1 MQNHRIK
8 TKHTSNL
15 ISPNS
20 YKSKKKKGRWWK
32 IFFKTILILFLL
44 WCATWYILFR
54 KYILRDL
61 PDVSQV
67 RDISFSQATLITD
80 RNGKELYR
88 LFSENREYVDYS
100 WISQNMVNAIVAVE
114 DQRYWEHAGLDTRG
128 IVRAVI
134 NKLLHRHGR
143 TQWASTIPQQLVKN
157 LLLTN
162 ERTVVRKLKEIT
174 LTKQLDWVLDDM
186 VKDTRWR
193 LHGDELKRAKK
204 EITLELYL
212 NKVEFWN
219 NAFGIEAAAQT
230 YFAKPASELNVLESS
245 ILASIPKSASKYNPY
260 THRANTIWNLTI
272 VDSEWNEYSFA
283 NSGIQSELKNKLVEV
298 MWKADFSSKKDLD
311 AFSKYLAWLINFSIN
326 VDGKKYDVSYAAWRK
341 DVVLYRMF
349 EDKYITQEELK
360 QALLE
365 WFTIELR
372 KAWFEIKA
380 PHFVMRVVSE
390 LEKKYDPETLRNWWL
405 TIKTT
410 LDLDIQEI
418 AESSLKNNKSKL
430 EVYGA
435 TNEAMLYLDSTNWD
449 ILAYV
454 WSFDY
459 FNEDIKWQNDM
470 VQSARQVWSS
480 IKPLI
485 YALWFMR
492 LPLTIDTPIYDIPFK
507 IWPDR
512 PNNSDGRWLWILPLR
527 NALAYSR
534 NIPAVKMIT
543 ALGWQDAAL
552 PFLRSLWITSL
563 SLTGDYWYT
572 LALGAGEI
580 PMMELASAYMHL
592 STPEP
597 WVIDPILEIR
607 SKDGSL
613 IYQKWNKKQEQIIPS
628 GVWYVMWTILSEP
641 ANMPEWWRAAYTVK
655 GLKLWIKTGT
665 SNMKTPKWDRARD
678 GWLASYTPSRV
689 AIFWW
694 GNADGS
700 AMYSNAYGWFLNA
713 EAMRDFWSTLLANN
727 YVVNEW
733 MTEVEVGRATISK
746 ISWKLATES
755 TPAEFQVTSIWYINT
770 LPAEAD
776 GWAIPVEFD
785 ASCGGLS
792 SPYTPASD
800 LRQWYVIT
808 PSSFMPE
815 WNDLKEIADWWRW
828 SSNSQLLG
836 ESGFSWKVTT
846 NYNNILLEMPQEYCE
861 WRSPQI
867 SEDIH
872 ISIKNLKDG
881 QKISNKPMVWFNV
894 QAPNNVK
901 RVTVSINDRVIW
913 STDYN
918 WKSSDVTD
926 VISSNLWDVSGNSE
940 LTLVAVDKQWY
951 SNKVTIKVSVV
962 WADTQPPF
970 VLKDN
975 TYVAQDGNRYR
986 VVIFLNDDLSS
997 VEWWTVSQD
1006 WKVLKNFTKNYA
1018 ELYMTNPGVVSITAK
1033 DSFWNELK
1041 DTLDIRQ
1048 YIPWYEINNVEEW
1061 SNEEWTS
1068 NNEEWEVVE
1077 NNE

>member
-20 YKSKKKKGRWWK
+20 YKSKKKRGHWLKT
-32 IFFKTILILFLL
+32 FFKIILILFLL
-44 WCATWYILFR
+44 WCATAFVFFR
-54 KYILRDL
+54 HFISRDL

-67 RDISFSQATLITD
+67 RDISFSQATVITD
-80 RNGKELYR
+80 RNWKELYR

-100 WISQNMVNAIVAVE
+100 KINQNMVNAIVAVE
-114 DQRYWEHAGLDTRG
+114 DQRYWEHDWLDTRG
-128 IVRAVI
+128 IIRAVI
-134 NKLLHRHGR
+134 NKLLHRHSR

-162 ERTVVRKLKEIT
+162 ERTVIRKLKEIT
-174 LTKQLDWVLDDM
+174 LTKQLDGVLDDM
-186 VKDTRWR
+186 VKDTRWK
-193 LHGDELKRAKK
+193 LHGEELKRAKK

-219 NAFGIEAAAQT
+219 NAFGVEAAAQT
-230 YFAKPASELNVLESS
+230 YFGKHASELNVLESS

-260 THRANTIWNLTI
+260 THRANTIWSLTI
-272 VDSEWNEYSFA
+272 VDSEGNEYSFA
-283 NSGIQSELKNKLVEV
+283 NTWIKSELKSKLAEV

-326 VDGKKYDVSYAAWRK
+326 VDWKRYDVNYAAWRK

-349 EDKYITQEELK
+349 DDKYITEDELK
-360 QALLE
+360 EALLE

-372 KAWFEIKA
+372 RAGFEIKA
-380 PHFVMRVVSE
+380 PHFVMWIVSL
-390 LEKKYDPETLRNWWL
+390 LEQQYDQETLKNWWL
-405 TIKTT
+405 TVKTS

-430 EVYGA
+430 EVYWA
-435 TNEAMLYLDSTNWD
+435 TNEAMIYLDSINWD
-449 ILAYV
+449 VLAYV

-459 FNEDIKWQNDM
+459 FNEEIKWQNDM

-485 YALWFMR
+485 YALWFMK

-512 PNNSDGRWLWILPLR
+512 PNNSDWRWQGLLPLR

-534 NIPAVKMIT
+534 NIPAIKMIT
-543 ALGWQDAAL
+543 ALWWQDAAL

-563 SLTGDYWYT
+563 SITWDYWYT
-572 LALGAGEI
+572 LALGAWEI
-580 PMMELASAYMHL
+580 PMIELASAYMHL
-592 STPEP
+592 STPQP

-607 SKDGSL
+607 SKDGAL

-655 GLKLWIKTGT
+655 WLKLWIKTGT

-689 AIFWW
+689 AIFRW
-694 GNADGS
+694 GNADWS

-713 EAMRDFWSTLLANN
+713 EAMRDFWWTLLANN
-727 YVVNEW
+727 YISNEW
-733 MTEVEVGRATISK
+733 MTEVEVWHATISK
-746 ISWKLATES
+746 ISWKLATEA
-755 TPAEFQVTSIWYINT
+755 TPSEFKVTSLWYINT
-770 LPAEAD
+770 LPGEAD
-776 GWAIPVEFD
+776 EWATPVEFD

-792 SPYTPASD
+792 SPYTPADD

-808 PSSFMPE
+808 PSSFMPG
-815 WNDLKEIADWWRW
+815 WNDLKDITDWWSW
-828 SSNSQLLG
+828 SSNHQKLE

-846 NYNNILLEMPQEYCE
+846 NYNNILVEMPQEYCE
-861 WRSPQI
+861 GRSPQI

-901 RVTVSINDRVIW
+901 RVTVSINGRVIW

-918 WKSSDVTD
+918 GKSSDVTD
-926 VISSNLWDVSGNSE
+926 VISSNLWDVSWTSE

-951 SNKVTIKVSVV
+951 SNKTTIKVSVV

-975 TYVAQDGNRYR
+975 TYVIQDGNRYR
-986 VVIFLNDDLSS
+986 VVVLFNDDLSS
-997 VEWWTVSQD
+997 VEWWTIVQD
-1006 WKVLKNFTKNYA
+1006 WKTLKTFTKNYA
-1018 ELYMTNPGVVSITAK
+1018 EFYMTTPWIVNITAK
-1033 DSFWNELK
+1033 DSYWNELK
-1041 DTLDIRQ
+1041 DMLDIRQ
-1048 YIPWYEINNVEEW
+1048 YISGYDVN
-1061 SNEEWTS
+1061 NEEWTTS
-1068 NNEEWEVVE
+1068 NEW
-1077 NNE
+1077 